1 MDTLFLTDIAVM
13 DHVKNALP
21 MIRYACYIALGAF
34 AGYVIYKRISNKVIT
49 YLEVQKWA
57 ESICVPGDICHI
69 SRLSVVPDE
78 VQRQIHK
85 ELGIQQIINGYRYD
99 GSVFVT
105 ITDSQNNIKNTSYFM
120 GKELDKELSDALSA
134 EIEHRIT
141 F

>member
-1 MDTLFLTDIAVM
+1 MELTLNNITIAESMRV
-13 DHVKNALP
+13 VLP
-21 MIRYACYIALGAF
+21 LVRYACYAALSGF
-34 AGYVIYKRISNKVIT
+34 AVYVIYKRLSNKVIT

-57 ESICVPGDICHI
+57 ESVCLPGDICHI
-69 SRLSVVPDE
+69 SRLSAIPEVV
-78 VQRQIHK
+78 QKQIRK
-85 ELGIQQIINGYRYD
+85 ELGMQQIINGYRYD

>member
-1 MDTLFLTDIAVM
+1 MSILLENISIVEL
-13 DHVKNALP
+13 VKNSLP
-21 MIRYACYIALGAF
+21 YVRLACYAALGAF
-34 AGYVIYKRISNKVIT
+34 TAYVIYKRMTNKVIT
-49 YLEVQKWA
+49 YFEIQKWA
-57 ESICVPGDICHI
+57 ESVCVPGDICHI
-69 SRLSVVPDE
+69 SRLSAIPYE
-78 VQRQIHK
+78 VQKQIHK
-85 ELGIQQIINGYRYD
+85 ELGMQQIINGYRYD

>member
-1 MDTLFLTDIAVM
+1 MSILLENISIAGLVQYC
-13 DHVKNALP
+13 LP
-21 MIRYACYIALGAF
+21 YLRYACYVALVAF
-34 AGYVIYKRISNKVIT
+34 AFYVIYKRMANKVIT

-57 ESICVPGDICHI
+57 ESVCVPGDICHI
-69 SRLSVVPDE
+69 SRLSAIPYE
-78 VQRQIHK
+78 VQKQIRK
-85 ELGIQQIINGYRYD
+85 ELGMQQIINGYRFD